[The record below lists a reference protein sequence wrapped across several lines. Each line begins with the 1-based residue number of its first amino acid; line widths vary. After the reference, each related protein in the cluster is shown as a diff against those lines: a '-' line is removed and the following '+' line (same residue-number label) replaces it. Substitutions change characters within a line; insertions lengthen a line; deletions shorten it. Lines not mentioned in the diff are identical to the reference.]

1 MNHPLLQNKLHCV
14 ATKIIKLRKINNGTS
29 QESMGAEAEK
39 LESRQNQLNISIMK
53 KNIFIVALFM
63 LFSVIS
69 FSASAQNGNMEDVVY
84 LKNGSVI
91 HGTIIEQVPN
101 ESLKIK
107 TKDGS
112 VFVYKMAD
120 LDKITKEQIP
130 NTTSNIGNNYSAN
143 PYATIPTSSYK
154 QIKMNYNYKMY
165 VPHPSDPYNPTVSGI
180 CSWLIPGTGQMI
192 CGETGRGLG
201 FLGGY
206 LGCSALMGIG
216 SGIISNAYYYDD
228 SAIVTG
234 SIFVLL
240 GALGCVTVDIWSI
253 VDAVHVAKVKNM
265 YVGDM
270 RSKTSSLNI
279 ELSPYIDQISMNN
292 EVVRPIGLTMRVKL

>member
-1 MNHPLLQNKLHCV
+1 MLC
-14 ATKIIKLRKINNGTS
+14 
-29 QESMGAEAEK
+29 
-39 LESRQNQLNISIMK
+39 
-53 KNIFIVALFM
+53 FIVLF
-63 LFSVIS
+63 
-69 FSASAQNGNMEDVVY
+69 ANAQGQNMEDVIY
-84 LKNGSVI
+84 LKNGSII

-120 LDKITKEQIP
+120 LDKITKEPIH
-130 NTTSNIGNNYSAN
+130 NSSNSIGSNYSTN
-143 PYATIPTSSYK
+143 PYVNIPASSYK
-154 QIKMNYNYKMY
+154 QIKMNYDYRMY
-165 VPHPSDPYNPTVSGI
+165 IPQPSDPYNPTVSGI
-180 CSWLIPGTGQMI
+180 CSWLIPGTGQML

-206 LGCSALMGIG
+206 ICCSALMGIG
-216 SGIISNAYYYDD
+216 SGIISNAYYDD
-228 SAIVTG
+228 EIVTG
-234 SIFVLL
+234 SIFLLL

-279 ELSPYIDQISMNN
+279 ELSPYIDQISMNKD
-292 EVVRPIGLTMRVKL
+292 VVRPVGLTMRVKL